1 MSCRAPKKKVI
12 KARKFD
18 ISRRCSLSLNFF
30 QISTAKPAPPRYDG
44 RNAQALLDGRPSH
57 PDRGDVFDQLFL
69 AGRRTA
75 QQAGGRGAVQQGA
88 AADAG
93 GHFAQREG
101 TRPDRNVGQL
111 GPDQHRRQAG
121 RRDRED
127 PVPQVHPVHD
137 DAGGELYHPAAETD
151 RGLRH

>member
-1 MSCRAPKKKVI
+1 MSSIAAAP
-12 KARKFD
+12 R
-18 ISRRCSLSLNFF
+18 S
-30 QISTAKPAPPRYDG
+30 DG
-44 RNAQALLDGRPSH
+44 RDAQALPDGRPSH
-57 PDRGDVFDQLFL
+57 PDRGDVFDQLFV